1 MGVVSVQR
9 EDHDEHMSERDV
21 AIVLSGG
28 GMNGVLLELGF
39 LKRLRTSSLWPR
51 VGRIY
56 GTSAGAL
63 TGTMAALDLLDELE
77 EFVLGLQPRDIFRP
91 QSLWRLPLN
100 GLHEYTLP
108 ATVGERMLDPLELG
122 RRLAEAPTEVV
133 IFATDVSDEE
143 EACAHSYELVYSSH
157 ETPPEILAQAVLAS
171 AAISAL
177 VLPLTVGDRIATD
190 GGWVRNFPLGAAL
203 EHPGVNLVVAFRYV
217 PRYPHIGI
225 ASLARVRRR
234 LNRFR
239 AVPPVRAFIAEL
251 DEAEARELRGEPVHL
266 GDMLIRLMRV
276 AIQRNTALEEQLAD
290 ERDAAIRELD
300 ALRGDVTRIVSE
312 HAIRG
317 RRGRAARAVEARV
330 ARTALPRH
338 VPRITVRGSGGAE
351 SLEAGFRTHREWSEE
366 SKRALIA
373 RGYAAAD
380 AELAAH
386 DIDLM
391 ERAV

>member
-9 EDHDEHMSERDV
+9 VDHDEHMSERDV

-63 TGTMAALDLLDELE
+63 TGSMAALDLLDELE
-77 EFVLGLQPRDIFRP
+77 EFVLGLQPSDIFRP

-100 GLHEYTLP
+100 GLHEYALP
-108 ATVGERMLDPLELG
+108 STVRERMLDPLELG

-203 EHPGVNLVVAFRYV
+203 EHPDVNLVVAFRYV

-300 ALRGDVTRIVSE
+300 ALRGDVTRIVTE
-312 HAIRG
+312 HAIPG
-317 RRGRAARAVEARV
+317 RRGRAARAVEARF
-330 ARTALPRH
+330 AQTALPRH

>member
-1 MGVVSVQR
+1 
-9 EDHDEHMSERDV
+9 MSERDV

-39 LKRLRTSSLWPR
+39 LQRLRVSSLWPR

-77 EFVLGLQPRDIFRP
+77 EFVLGLQPGDIFRP

-100 GLHEYTLP
+100 GLHEYALP
-108 ATVGERMLDPLELG
+108 ATVGERMIDPVELG
-122 RRLAEAPTEVV
+122 ERLCEAPIEVV
-133 IFATDVSDEE
+133 IFATDVSDEDDSE
-143 EACAHSYELVYSSH
+143 RARSYELVYSSH

-203 EHPGVNLVVAFRYV
+203 DHPDVNLVVAFRYV

-225 ASLARVRRR
+225 DSLARVRRR
-234 LNRFR
+234 LHRFR

-300 ALRGDVTRIVSE
+300 DPAQRR
-312 HAIRG
+312 HPH
-317 RRGRAARAVEARV
+317 RGRACSPGPSRPRGTCRRGAFRADCAAETGPADHRARLRRRGEPRSGLPQPARV
-330 ARTALPRH
+330 VRGFEAGPDRARL
-338 VPRITVRGSGGAE
+338 RGSGRRACCARHRPDR
-351 SLEAGFRTHREWSEE
+351 SRPSRPSRAGW
-366 SKRALIA
+366 
-373 RGYAAAD
+373 AD
-380 AELAAH
+380 A
-386 DIDLM
+386 
-391 ERAV
+391 RA

>member
-1 MGVVSVQR
+1 
-9 EDHDEHMSERDV
+9 MSERDV

-39 LKRLRTSSLWPR
+39 LQRLRVSSLWPR

-77 EFVLGLQPRDIFRP
+77 EFVLGLQPGDIFRP

-100 GLHEYTLP
+100 GLHEYALP
-108 ATVGERMLDPLELG
+108 ATVGERMIEPLELG
-122 RRLAEAPTEVV
+122 ERLCKAPIEVV
-133 IFATDVSDEE
+133 IFATDVSDEDE
-143 EACAHSYELVYSSH
+143 TDRAHSYELVYSSH
-157 ETPPEILAQAVLAS
+157 ETPPEVLAQAVLAS

-203 EHPGVNLVVAFRYV
+203 DQPDVNLVVAFRYV

-234 LNRFR
+234 LHRFR
-239 AVPPVRAFIAEL
+239 GVPPVRAFIAEL

-290 ERDAAIRELD
+290 QRDAAIKELQT
-300 ALRGDVTRIVSE
+300 LRGDVTRIVAQ
-312 HAIRG
+312 HARPG
-317 RRGRAARAVEARV
+317 RRGRAARAVEERFAQ
-330 ARTALPRH
+330 TALPRL

-351 SLEAGFRTHREWSEE
+351 SLEAGFRSQREWSED

-380 AELAAH
+380 AELAAYG
-386 DIDLM
+386 IDLV
-391 ERAV
+391 EQAV

>member
-1 MGVVSVQR
+1 
-9 EDHDEHMSERDV
+9 MSERDV

-39 LKRLRTSSLWPR
+39 LQRLRVSSLWPR

-77 EFVLGLQPRDIFRP
+77 EFVLGLQPGDIFRP

-100 GLHEYTLP
+100 GLHEYALP

-122 RRLAEAPTEVV
+122 QRLAKAPVEVV
-133 IFATDVSDEE
+133 IFATDVTDEND
-143 EACAHSYELVYSSH
+143 ADCTRSYELAYSSH
-157 ETPPEILAQAVLAS
+157 ETSPEILAQAMLAS

-177 VLPLTVGDRIATD
+177 VLPLPVGDRIATD

-203 EHPGVNLVVAFRYV
+203 DNPDVNLVVAFRYV
-217 PRYPHIGI
+217 PHYPHIGF
-225 ASLARVRRR
+225 AALARVRRR

-239 AVPPVRAFIAEL
+239 AVPPVRALIAEL

-266 GDMLIRLMRV
+266 GDMLVRLMRV

-290 ERDAAIRELD
+290 ERDAAIQELEE
-300 ALRGDVTRIVSE
+300 LRGDVTRIVTE
-312 HAIRG
+312 HARPG
-317 RRGRAARAVEARV
+317 RRGRAARAVEERF
-330 ARTALPRH
+330 ARTALPRR

-351 SLEAGFRTHREWSEE
+351 SLDAGFRSHREWSEH

-386 DIDLM
+386 GIDLM